1 MYTVGV
7 YINIYIY
14 IWIYIYNIYIG
25 VSMALYVL
33 DYNCIFCIAVDWYR
47 LHFW

>member
-14 IWIYIYNIYIG
+14 GYIYIYNIYIG
-25 VSMALYVL
+25 VSMALDVL
-33 DYNCIFCIAVDWYR
+33 DYNCIFV
-47 LHFW
+47 